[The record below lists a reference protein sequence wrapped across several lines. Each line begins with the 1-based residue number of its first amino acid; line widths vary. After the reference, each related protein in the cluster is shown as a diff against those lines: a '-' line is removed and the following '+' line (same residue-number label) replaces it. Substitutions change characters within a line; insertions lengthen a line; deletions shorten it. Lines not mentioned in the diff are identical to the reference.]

1 MLTEQQIYGIYV
13 PVVTPFNAAGE
24 VDLDSY
30 QRYVKNLINNS
41 IQGLVVNGTT
51 GESPTVTVN
60 EMQLLVNTSR
70 ELLQSTS
77 IPLVV
82 GTGTN
87 DTASTVARTETAAN
101 LGADCALVVVP
112 YYSRPSQEGIIAHF
126 RKAAEVGIPI
136 MAYDIPSRT
145 GTAMTVD
152 TARTILE
159 MNNVVGLKDCSGSTK
174 MVTELVRT
182 GSKPVLGG
190 DDSLFYEML
199 SAGATGGMLAT
210 ANVYPAECIRIYDA
224 FKSGQLDLAKENF
237 EQLLPIIRLLFKE
250 SNPAPIKWMLS
261 QSGLIASDTLRLPMT
276 SISTALQQEL
286 GSYVQDKAI
295 EATA

>member
-1 MLTEQQIYGIYV
+1 MLTEQQIYGVYV

-30 QRYVKNLINNS
+30 QRYVKNIINNS

-87 DTASTVARTETAAN
+87 DTASTVKRTEIAAN
-101 LGADCALVVVP
+101 LGVDCALVVVP

-145 GTAMTVD
+145 GTGMTVD

-159 MNNVVGLKDCSGSTK
+159 MNNVVGLKDCSGSSK
-174 MVTELVRT
+174 MVAELARV

-190 DDSLFYEML
+190 DDSLFLEML
-199 SAGATGGMLAT
+199 TSGAAGGMLAT
-210 ANVYPAECIRIYDA
+210 ANVYPAECIRIYEA
-224 FKSGQLDLAKENF
+224 FKSGQLDLAKESF

-250 SNPAPIKWMLS
+250 NCQRDL
-261 QSGLIASDTLRLPMT
+261 
-276 SISTALQQEL
+276 
-286 GSYVQDKAI
+286 
-295 EATA
+295 

>member
-30 QRYVKNLINNS
+30 QRYVKNIINNS

-87 DTASTVARTETAAN
+87 DTASTVERTEIAAN

-145 GTAMTVD
+145 GTAMTLD

-199 SAGATGGMLAT
+199 SSGANGGMLAT
-210 ANVYPAECIRIYDA
+210 ANVYPAECIRIYEA
-224 FKSGQLDLAKENF
+224 FKSGQFDLAKENF

-261 QSGLIASDTLRLPMT
+261 QNGLIDSDTLRLPMT
-276 SISTALQQEL
+276 SISTALQQKL
-286 GSYVQDKAI
+286 RSYVQDSAI

>member
-30 QRYVKNLINNS
+30 QRYVKNIINNS

-87 DTASTVARTETAAN
+87 DTASTVARTEIAAN

-145 GTAMTVD
+145 GTAMTLD

-199 SAGATGGMLAT
+199 NSGAAGGMLAT
-210 ANVYPAECIRIYDA
+210 ANVYPAECIRIYEA
-224 FKSGQLDLAKENF
+224 FKSGQFDLAKENF

-261 QSGLIASDTLRLPMT
+261 QNGLINSDTLRLPMT

-286 GSYVQDKAI
+286 SSYVQDNAI

>member
-1 MLTEQQIYGIYV
+1 
-13 PVVTPFNAAGE
+13 
-24 VDLDSY
+24 
-30 QRYVKNLINNS
+30 
-41 IQGLVVNGTT
+41 
-51 GESPTVTVN
+51 
-60 EMQLLVNTSR
+60 
-70 ELLQSTS
+70 
-77 IPLVV
+77 
-82 GTGTN
+82 
-87 DTASTVARTETAAN
+87 
-101 LGADCALVVVP
+101 
-112 YYSRPSQEGIIAHF
+112 
-126 RKAAEVGIPI
+126 
-136 MAYDIPSRT
+136 
-145 GTAMTVD
+145 
-152 TARTILE
+152 
-159 MNNVVGLKDCSGSTK
+159 

-210 ANVYPAECIRIYDA
+210 ANVYPAECIGIYDA

>member
-87 DTASTVARTETAAN
+87 DTASTVARTEIAAN

>member
-1 MLTEQQIYGIYV
+1 MLTEQQVYGIYV

-30 QRYVKNLINNS
+30 QRYVKNIINNS

-87 DTASTVARTETAAN
+87 DTASTVARTEIAAN

-199 SAGATGGMLAT
+199 SCGAAGGMLAT
-210 ANVYPAECIRIYDA
+210 ANVYPAECIRIFEA

-237 EQLLPIIRLLFKE
+237 EQLLPIIHLLFKE

-261 QSGLIASDTLRLPMT
+261 QNGLIDSDTLRLPMT
-276 SISTALQQEL
+276 SISTVLQQEL
-286 GSYVQDKAI
+286 SSYVQDSVI
-295 EATA
+295 EATV

>member
-1 MLTEQQIYGIYV
+1 MLTEQQIYGVYV

-30 QRYVKNLINNS
+30 QRYVKNIINNS

-87 DTASTVARTETAAN
+87 DTASTVARTEIAAN

-182 GSKPVLGG
+182 GAKPVLGG

-199 SAGATGGMLAT
+199 SCGAAGGCSLLPTFSRQNAFVSLKPLHLVKWTSLKKALNNYCRSS
-210 ANVYPAECIRIYDA
+210 AYCSRNRIPL
-224 FKSGQLDLAKENF
+224 QLNGCLAKTAYC
-237 EQLLPIIRLLFKE
+237 PRIRF
-250 SNPAPIKWMLS
+250 
-261 QSGLIASDTLRLPMT
+261 ASL
-276 SISTALQQEL
+276 
-286 GSYVQDKAI
+286 
-295 EATA
+295 

>member
-87 DTASTVARTETAAN
+87 DTASTVARTEIAAN

-159 MNNVVGLKDCSGSTK
+159 MNNVVGLKDCSGSTQ

-190 DDSLFYEML
+190 DDSLFFEML

-210 ANVYPAECIRIYDA
+210 ANVYPAECIRIYEA

-261 QSGLIASDTLRLPMT
+261 QNGLIASDTLRLPMT

-286 GSYVQDKAI
+286 GSYVQDNAI

>member
-1 MLTEQQIYGIYV
+1 MLTEQQIYGVYV

-30 QRYVKNLINNS
+30 QRYVKNIINNS

-87 DTASTVARTETAAN
+87 DTASTVARTEIAAN

-182 GSKPVLGG
+182 GAKPVLGG

-199 SAGATGGMLAT
+199 SCGAAGGMLAT
-210 ANVYPAECIRIYDA
+210 ANVYPAECLRIFEA
-224 FKSGQLDLAKENF
+224 FTSGQVAFAKESF

-250 SNPAPIKWMLS
+250 SNPAPIKWMLN
-261 QSGLIASDTLRLPMT
+261 QNGLLSSDTLRLPMT
-276 SISTALQQEL
+276 SISTGLQQEL
-286 GSYVQDKAI
+286 SPYVQDNTI

>member
-30 QRYVKNLINNS
+30 QRYVKNIINNS

-87 DTASTVARTETAAN
+87 DTASTVARTEIAAN

-145 GTAMTVD
+145 GTAMTLD

-174 MVTELVRT
+174 MVSELVRT

-199 SAGATGGMLAT
+199 SAGAAGGMLAT
-210 ANVYPAECIRIYDA
+210 ANVYPAECIRIYEA
-224 FKSGQLDLAKENF
+224 FKSGQLDLAKESF
-237 EQLLPIIRLLFKE
+237 ERLLPIIRLLFKE

-261 QSGLIASDTLRLPMT
+261 QNGLINSDTLRLPMT

-286 GSYVQDKAI
+286 SSYVQDNEI

>member
-1 MLTEQQIYGIYV
+1 MLTEQQIYGVYV

-30 QRYVKNLINNS
+30 QRYVKNIINNS

-87 DTASTVARTETAAN
+87 DTASTVKRTEIAAN
-101 LGADCALVVVP
+101 LGVDCALVVVP

-145 GTAMTVD
+145 GTGMTVD

-159 MNNVVGLKDCSGSTK
+159 MNNVVGLKDCSGSSK
-174 MVTELVRT
+174 MVAELARV

-190 DDSLFYEML
+190 DDSLFLEML
-199 SAGATGGMLAT
+199 TSGAAGGMLAT
-210 ANVYPAECIRIYDA
+210 ANVYPAECIRIYEA
-224 FKSGQLDLAKENF
+224 FKSGQLDLAKESF

-250 SNPAPIKWMLS
+250 SNPAPIKWMLN
-261 QSGLIASDTLRLPMT
+261 QNGLIDSDTLRLPMT
-276 SISTALQQEL
+276 SISTELQQEL
-286 GSYVQDKAI
+286 SSYVQDRAI

>member
-30 QRYVKNLINNS
+30 QRYVKNIINNS

-87 DTASTVARTETAAN
+87 DTASTVARTEIAAN

-145 GTAMTVD
+145 GTAMTLD

-199 SAGATGGMLAT
+199 SAGAAGGMLAT
-210 ANVYPAECIRIYDA
+210 ANVYPAECIRIYEA
-224 FKSGQLDLAKENF
+224 FKSGQFDLAKENF

-261 QSGLIASDTLRLPMT
+261 QNGLINSDTLRLPMT

-286 GSYVQDKAI
+286 SSYVQDNAI